1 MSNEVR
7 ITGGSVS
14 TAKTTQ
20 QIQAEGDVKIRTL
33 VIYLI
38 GSLLLVITVGG
49 IWGLVTNEVTFG
61 KYWQGFQAII
71 SGAIFGLVGFI
82 AGRSSVGKG
91 D

>member
-1 MSNEVR
+1 MTNEVA
-7 ITGGSVS
+7 INGGSVS

-38 GSLLLVITVGG
+38 GALLVIITIGG
-49 IWGLVTNEVTFG
+49 ICGLILNEAAFG

-82 AGRSSVGKG
+82 AGRTSAGK